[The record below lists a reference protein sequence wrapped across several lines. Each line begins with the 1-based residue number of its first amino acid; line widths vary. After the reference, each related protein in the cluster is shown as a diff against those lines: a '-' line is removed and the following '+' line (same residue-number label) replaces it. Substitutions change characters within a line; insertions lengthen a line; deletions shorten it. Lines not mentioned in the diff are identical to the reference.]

1 MFANT
6 TQEEPSIS
14 LIKEGNGL
22 DNLDKSYK
30 MLEPWQI
37 LNDLGHFC
45 SYNYNYLVKT
55 LDDFKEINER
65 TMARTLLNLSVNHT
79 GYDDMT
85 SRIVYTT
92 FEANKKGDSTGLKK
106 EVSDKKTQMNWSID
120 NLARAFRELYSNL
133 NW

>member
-1 MFANT
+1 
-6 TQEEPSIS
+6 
-14 LIKEGNGL
+14 
-22 DNLDKSYK
+22 

-55 LDDFKEINER
+55 LDDFKDINER

-85 SRIVYTT
+85 SRIVYNT
-92 FEANKKGDSTGLKK
+92 FEANKKGDS
-106 EVSDKKTQMNWSID
+106 S
-120 NLARAFRELYSNL
+120 
-133 NW
+133 